1 MSKLYRAINKNETIR
16 FFIINSTEIIEEMR
30 KTHNTSTTAT
40 AALGRLTTMA
50 AIMGSDIK
58 NEKEKIILK
67 IKGDGPSGML
77 ISEINSKG
85 NIKSYIQN
93 PQIDIPSIAEN
104 SKLDVGS
111 FVGKNGALAV
121 IHDFGFGEPYT
132 GQTSL
137 ISGEIAEDFANYF
150 YQSDQLPTVVT
161 LGVLVDTD
169 YSVKS
174 AGGIFIQA
182 LPGYTDEDIDMLEKC
197 INNLPSV
204 SSLFNQYKSPEEILN
219 IFFKE
224 MEVEVLEI
232 EDRIYKC
239 DCNRDRIENALLSIG
254 EGELNKIIEED
265 HHIELTCSYCNKK
278 YDFSEEEIKDL
289 LEKARI

>member
-40 AALGRLTTMA
+40 AALGRLTTMS

-121 IHDFGFGEPYT
+121 IRDFGFGEPYT

-137 ISGEIAEDFANYF
+137 VSGEIAEDFANYF

-182 LPGYTDEDIDMLEKC
+182 LPGYTDEDIDILEKC

-219 IFFKE
+219 TFFKE

>member
-1 MSKLYRAINKNETIR
+1 MSKLYRAINKKETIR

-121 IHDFGFGEPYT
+121 IRDFGFGEPYT

-137 ISGEIAEDFANYF
+137 VSGEIAEDFANYF

-232 EDRIYKC
+232 EDRNYKC

>member
-40 AALGRLTTMA
+40 AALGRLTTMS

-121 IHDFGFGEPYT
+121 IRDFGFGEPYT

-137 ISGEIAEDFANYF
+137 VSGEIAEDFANYF

-182 LPGYTDEDIDMLEKC
+182 LPGYTDEDIDILEKC

>member
-40 AALGRLTTMA
+40 AALGRLTTMS

-121 IHDFGFGEPYT
+121 IRDFGFGEPYT

-137 ISGEIAEDFANYF
+137 VSGEIAEDFANYF

-232 EDRIYKC
+232 EDRNYKC

>member
-1 MSKLYRAINKNETIR
+1 M
-16 FFIINSTEIIEEMR
+16 
-30 KTHNTSTTAT
+30 
-40 AALGRLTTMA
+40 
-50 AIMGSDIK
+50 
-58 NEKEKIILK
+58 
-67 IKGDGPSGML
+67 
-77 ISEINSKG
+77 
-85 NIKSYIQN
+85 
-93 PQIDIPSIAEN
+93 
-104 SKLDVGS
+104 
-111 FVGKNGALAV
+111 AV

-232 EDRIYKC
+232 EDRNYKC

-278 YDFSEEEIKDL
+278 YNFSEEEIKDL